1 MRPLFLL
8 AVISVFLYACTD
20 KEELRSAAIHKEQGM
35 TVQSANSFA
44 DFKGNGVTQIFPIAF
59 RFANANDLKV
69 IITDAEGTSRTLTL
83 NSDYTVSGGG
93 DEASGS
99 VTILSAPSGEEDVKV
114 IRETELSQETDL
126 RNQGAFYAETHEDAF
141 DKLTMIAQENASGIR
156 SAIRVAE
163 SDPEPKRLPPV
174 AVRAGKVLGFDSEGN
189 PVGTLPGSGT
199 ATELAL
205 DLAGPGGSA
214 LVGRGESTVN
224 EDLAKLEAHVAVEPT
239 PLDAPYNAK
248 GDGVTSDTAAFAAF
262 EAAVEGRVVDLG
274 GKSYVVASVPK
285 SNAYVNG
292 QFVVGGFNRPALP
305 FNTFM
310 SPAPKYHAF
319 GGQLRK
325 LKEQL
330 ANPLNQYVGIAF
342 IGDSITWGSG
352 ASGTGGSPD
361 RDGTLSDPRAT
372 YGAPSFVN
380 QVKRYI
386 RDNYKSGDGL
396 AEVVS
401 NWPGSST
408 GESTVLYQNR
418 ELLYPRY
425 GQFTVAKIDAS
436 QDPADLSTNNS
447 PSGMILSLNN
457 TVEGAQ
463 YGHSIVFTFTGS
475 KFALGIR
482 TSTGGATDAYY
493 DVLINGAL
501 HATVNARPGFNGL
514 VDDNTNYD
522 QRITTEFPYVKDA
535 TITIRT
541 NRNGLTGQR
550 LLSVTGLHI
559 DRQVRIVNNGIIGA
573 TTVSYLEK
581 NMAGNTSGD
590 GTAVVGADQFVF
602 CQLGTNDRA
611 WTTGRPR
618 GSNQFYVNLKAL
630 LANASLTGKEVILM
644 AANPAANEDPTVYPF
659 HMQEVRN
666 IIYRTAKELSLDMID
681 NYTIF
686 QGLNNSVYTDDG
698 LHPNDF
704 GHSLIARNII
714 NSLESE

>member
-1 MRPLFLL
+1 MKQWVFILLIGAVMTTYNTGNAVGSTDARDLSDNAKNFDRLSAGAEMEYPDRLGVPRKSWAGMEQQVADFMAAQGWEAVTIPYAAGAIIERPTQLVER
-8 AVISVFLYACTD
+8 AGELYRVQLQSYLPLTLSGEWAID
-20 KEELRSAAIHKEQGM
+20 APKLVAIGNEALRSAL
-35 TVQSANSFA
+35 AN
-44 DFKGNGVTQIFPIAF
+44 
-59 RFANANDLKV
+59 
-69 IITDAEGTSRTLTL
+69 GTSSL
-83 NSDYTVSGGG
+83 V
-93 DEASGS
+93 
-99 VTILSAPSGEEDVKV
+99 
-114 IRETELSQETDL
+114 
-126 RNQGAFYAETHEDAF
+126 
-141 DKLTMIAQENASGIR
+141 
-156 SAIRVAE
+156 
-163 SDPEPKRLPPV
+163 
-174 AVRAGKVLGFDSEGN
+174 DSE
-189 PVGTLPGSGT
+189 V
-199 ATELAL
+199 
-205 DLAGPGGSA
+205 
-214 LVGRGESTVN
+214 VGRGSSNVSA
-224 EDLAKLEAHVAVEPT
+224 DLAKLEAHVAVEPT
-239 PLDAPYNAK
+239 PLDAPYSAK

-274 GKSYVVASVPK
+274 GKSYVVATVPK

-361 RDGTLSDPRAT
+361 RDGTLSDPRST

-396 AEVVS
+396 AESVT
-401 NWPGSST
+401 NWPGSSA

-425 GQFTVAKIDAS
+425 GQFTVAKISAS

-447 PSGMILSLNN
+447 PTGMILSLNN
-457 TVEGAQ
+457 TADGAQ

-475 KFALGIR
+475 KFSLGIR
-482 TSTGGATDAYY
+482 TSTGGATDGYY

-514 VDDNTNYD
+514 VDDNLNYD